1 MEYYCEVLRLEYE
14 SYSISELIE
23 VYKDSSLRYPR
34 KGKMSEE
41 TYKKILINNLMKEQI
56 RYSPSVKYLL
66 QKGGCYKLNKH
77 IAKSI
82 KDTAFKRELI
92 HQKYHNNEVSI

>member
-1 MEYYCEVLRLEYE
+1 MEFYCELLRSEYE

-23 VYKDSSLRYPR
+23 VYKDSSMRYPR

-56 RYSPSVKYLL
+56 RYSPTVSFLL
-66 QKGGCYKLNKH
+66 KKGGCYKLNNH
-77 IAKSI
+77 IAKST
-82 KDTAFKRELI
+82 KDAAFKSELI
-92 HQKYHNNEVSI
+92 HKKYHNNEISI